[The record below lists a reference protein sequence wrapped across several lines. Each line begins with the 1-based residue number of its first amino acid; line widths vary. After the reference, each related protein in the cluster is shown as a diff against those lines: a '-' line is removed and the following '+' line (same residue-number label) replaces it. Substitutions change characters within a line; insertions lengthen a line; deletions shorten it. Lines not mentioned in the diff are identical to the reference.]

1 MLTDDHELIGR
12 ITMSNTCKE
21 VSIRMPTVYDLIE
34 ADIDIGRITESMEEM
49 IKLISLCCMVDID
62 TVKSW
67 PLNEYYKIINIV
79 ADGILKL

>member
-1 MLTDDHELIGR
+1 MLTDDHELIDR